1 VLPYLRDRDR
11 IERLIVLRKD
21 APVEEWTEAAEYID
35 RRAPVDRIVN
45 YTERDTDKT
54 VAIGTVLGL
63 ATPGA
68 ETYHLIA
75 NKIAMRERL
84 AAAGVDRTAA
94 SLVRTPTQVR
104 RFAEHAGY
112 PLICKPAGGVGSRG
126 VRRISGPDDI
136 PAALEWARAAV
147 PALDCPAVM
156 VEQFHTG
163 AEYSVEA
170 LSENGEHV
178 IACITRKFLGPAHFV
193 EVGHVLPAELDAAT
207 TRSVEHTV
215 RAALDA
221 LGIRD
226 GVTHTEVICTGD
238 RVHIVETHLRPA
250 GDQIPYL
257 LAHVRSIDLLDALAR
272 QSVGL
277 AALPAI
283 ARAVAAP
290 VEQFAAIWY
299 ACPDPV
305 GEVLSVDGVPAARA
319 LPGVQGVEVL
329 IGPGQQLPGL
339 ANSGGRAAYAW
350 ATAPTA
356 AEACQRARSAVQALR
371 FSVRST
377 PGRYAS
383 AHDIRPTG
391 RVT

>member
-1 VLPYLRDRDR
+1 MLPHLRDPDR
-11 IERLIVLRKD
+11 IDRLIVLRKD
-21 APVEEWTEAAEYID
+21 APTQEWTDAARYID
-35 RRAPVDRIVN
+35 RHAAVDRIVN

-54 VAIGTVLGL
+54 AAIGAALGL
-63 ATPGA
+63 PTPGA

-75 NKIAMRERL
+75 NKVAMRQRL

-94 SLVRTPTQVR
+94 GLVRTAAEVR
-104 RFAEHAGY
+104 RFVEHAGY

-126 VRRISGPDDI
+126 VRRISGPGDI

-163 AEYSVEA
+163 TEYSVEA

-178 IACITRKFLGPAHFV
+178 IAAVTRKFLGPAHFV
-193 EVGHVLPAELDAAT
+193 EMGHVVPADLDAASA
-207 TRSVEHTV
+207 RSIEDTV
-215 RAALDA
+215 RAALTA

-226 GVTHTEVICTGD
+226 GVTHTEVIRTAD

-257 LAHVRSIDLLDALAR
+257 LAHARSIDLLDALAR

-277 AALPAI
+277 AALPGV

-290 VEQFAAIWY
+290 VERFAAIWY
-299 ACPDPV
+299 ACPDLV
-305 GEVLSVDGVPAARA
+305 GEVLSVDGLATARA

-329 IGPGQQLPGL
+329 IGPGRRLAGV

-356 AEACQRARSAVQALR
+356 EEACRRARSAAQTLR
-371 FSVRST
+371 FAV
-377 PGRYAS
+377 
-383 AHDIRPTG
+383 RPTAPADADSD
-391 RVT
+391 RRRRPAP